1 LLPSSQHLIS
11 PNPSIELLHF
21 VSPLGGGFSPAGA
34 YTGRPASI
42 DVDRMRKLK
51 GEEIAKSH
59 RASVYRAM
67 TVVG

>member
-1 LLPSSQHLIS
+1 
-11 PNPSIELLHF
+11 LLHF